1 MIDVPKERDSCQIE
15 TYILGKTVRNQK
27 QVMASSLKELKTISS
42 GVQSEAYNI
51 QKKKTRLLYQVNMM
65 QKQNIDI
72 TGELSN
78 IVANHA
84 CAEEELVKLNTLASE
99 NMNAI
104 EDMRKKNYK
113 DMTEKDDID
122 IKLNRFHWINEKT
135 FNFFESSSF

>member
-1 MIDVPKERDSCQIE
+1 MKKVC
-15 TYILGKTVRNQK
+15 NQK
-27 QVMASSLKELKTISS
+27 QAIAHSSKEHEKCESD
-42 GVQSEAYNI
+42 VQSEADTTQEEN
-51 QKKKTRLLYQVNMM
+51 TSLLDQAKMM
-65 QKQNIDI
+65 QKENIAI
-72 TGELSN
+72 TGDLSN

-122 IKLNRFHWINEKT
+122 IKLNRFHWINEKA
-135 FNFFESSSF
+135 FKIFESSSF